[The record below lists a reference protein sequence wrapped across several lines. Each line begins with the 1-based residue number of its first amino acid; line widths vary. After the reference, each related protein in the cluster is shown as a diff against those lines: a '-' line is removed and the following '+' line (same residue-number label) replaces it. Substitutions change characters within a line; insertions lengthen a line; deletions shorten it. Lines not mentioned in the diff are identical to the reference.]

1 MSSPLQGGSMRRRGR
16 RGRRPKRYVP
26 PERRN
31 RRRRGP
37 GRLLI
42 VLLMI
47 VVIAGGAAYAAFG
60 RGHSDGNGSSAAAS
74 GPGDGVTA
82 ATSPSKPETN
92 VPPGISLVGPNAFK
106 VRFKGGK
113 PRAALVFDMKN
124 GRVLY
129 RLHPTAKLPIASLT
143 KIMTALIVVDK
154 TTAKDKTR
162 VAKAAFD
169 YSGSGVGVL
178 PKRKKVPVEGLLA
191 GLLLPSGNDAAI
203 ALADHISG
211 TEKKFVKV
219 MNRRA
224 RALHLTCTRYVS
236 SHGLEKGN
244 RSCAVDLAAMA
255 RLAMKQRRIAGIV
268 KHKQLA
274 VRFPIKHGKL
284 YLNSTNPLLRLN
296 YKGTIGLKTG
306 STDEA
311 GHCLVAVV
319 RRGNRELGVVLLHSP
334 DTGTQ
339 AEQLFN
345 AAFKAART

>member
-1 MSSPLQGGSMRRRGR
+1 M
-16 RGRRPKRYVP
+16 
-26 PERRN
+26 
-31 RRRRGP
+31 
-37 GRLLI
+37 LL
-42 VLLMI
+42 
-47 VVIAGGAAYAAFG
+47 VIAGGVAYAAFG
-60 RGHSDGNGSSAAAS
+60 RGHSDASSGGTSAGGS
-74 GPGDGVTA
+74 GDGVSA
-82 ATSPSKPETN
+82 STSPAKPETN
-92 VPPGISLVGPNAFK
+92 VPPGLSLVGPNAFR

-124 GRVLY
+124 GRILY
-129 RLHPTAKLPIASLT
+129 RLHPTARLPIASLT

-154 TTAKDKTR
+154 TTKGEKTR
-162 VAKAAFD
+162 VSKAAFK
-169 YSGSGVGVL
+169 YTGSGVGVL

-224 RALHLTCTRYVS
+224 RALHLTCTHYVS

-244 RSCAVDLAAMA
+244 RSCAVDLAAEA
-255 RLAMKQRRIAGIV
+255 RLAMKQPRIARIV
-268 KHKQLA
+268 KNKQLA

-296 YKGTIGLKTG
+296 YRGTIGLKTG
-306 STDEA
+306 STDDA

-319 RRGNRELGVVLLHSP
+319 LRGHRELGVVLLHSP

-345 AAFKAART
+345 AAFKAAAGT